1 MTRKSKFSKAEFD
14 KTPRDQITIR
24 QFDSAVKQVFGSS
37 ANSVV
42 KSVNRE
48 PTVEELNRK
57 WKMTRR

>member
-1 MTRKSKFSKAEFD
+1 MTKQSKFSKAEFD

-37 ANSVV
+37 ANSVA

-48 PTVEELNRK
+48 PTVKELNRK
-57 WKMTRR
+57 